1 MKIREQIQ
9 DDGSVIIE
17 STYKN
22 YKIITTIPSLVER
35 LRIIRRIL
43 NTIKVFEMQIALPV
57 VEKPSGIKKCFTCKV
72 KRVIPRKFK
81 RLNSYG
87 IP

>member
-1 MKIREQIQ
+1 MKIREQIE

-17 STYKN
+17 STYKA

-43 NTIKVFEMQIALPV
+43 DTIKVFERQIVLPV
-57 VEKPSGIKKCFTCKV
+57 VEKPSDIRKCFTCEV
-72 KRVIPRKFK
+72 KRVIPRKFE